1 MHQHLPLGPVNI
13 LPLHKQCLGGRP
25 EAPRSIEMHTRYA
38 EDADWR
44 ALDRNVRTLRH
55 NMNSHE
61 LEPDSP
67 DLIQAAKDVEFA
79 EELLQLRES
88 QLDRL

>member
-1 MHQHLPLGPVNI
+1 
-13 LPLHKQCLGGRP
+13 
-25 EAPRSIEMHTRYA
+25 
-38 EDADWR
+38 
-44 ALDRNVRTLRH
+44 
-55 NMNSHE
+55 MNSHE